1 MNAKFIF
8 LPKRDLNYISTE
20 ARIKRRLVKKKGW
33 IFLGLSVGENPY
45 RHDLP
50 PLLTQILCSS
60 PPYVHNLFSVFFL
73 ERLCISFSLSSR
85 LDSRLFT
92 YGSSCSLSH
101 PSRRILPF
109 LAFFLTC
116 VFFSTSFTP
125 FTSCILGR
133 SLAFFPAYFHSK
145 PSLYELELYQFPP
158 VDKAL
163 ALAIISLFELI
174 RNCKILR
181 ITVQL
186 QPHQFDFPLKTG
198 VTKYLPTRLHN
209 H

>member
-20 ARIKRRLVKKKGW
+20 ARIKRRLVKKKVW

-73 ERLCISFSLSSR
+73 ERLCISFSLSSP

-92 YGSSCSLSH
+92 YASSCSLSR
-101 PSRRILPF
+101 PSRRILPI
-109 LAFFLTC
+109 LAFFLAC
-116 VFFSTSFTP
+116 VFFSTSFIP

-133 SLAFFPAYFHSK
+133 SVTFFPAYFHSNPLFTNLNCTNFLRLTK
-145 PSLYELELYQFPP
+145 P
-158 VDKAL
+158 
-163 ALAIISLFELI
+163 
-174 RNCKILR
+174 
-181 ITVQL
+181 
-186 QPHQFDFPLKTG
+186 
-198 VTKYLPTRLHN
+198 
-209 H
+209 